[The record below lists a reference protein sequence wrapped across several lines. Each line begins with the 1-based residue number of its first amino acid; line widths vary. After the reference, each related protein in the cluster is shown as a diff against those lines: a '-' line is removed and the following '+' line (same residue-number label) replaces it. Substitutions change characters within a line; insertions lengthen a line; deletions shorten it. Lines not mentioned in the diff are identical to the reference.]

1 MLLSFPAEAD
11 NQKKALDAAIQ
22 IQSALEILH
31 ELPVKDV
38 LLAKAEVHGETTLL
52 LFGIMQL
59 NLSVCNLLMKMT
71 QELKQ
76 CQE

>member
-38 LLAKAEVHGETTLL
+38 LLAKAEVHGPFESGLRENP
-52 LFGIMQL
+52 GRGW
-59 NLSVCNLLMKMT
+59 
-71 QELKQ
+71 
-76 CQE
+76 